1 MGLYPQDA
9 TRHYQD
15 QEEGTEFSGL
25 PYNKPYNWDY
35 SANGKV
41 TDELPEDISNSIRK
55 YAAIIDYVDTS
66 TYSGFRMGISATHP
80 INKIPLDWNY
90 KKQSTIERAIY

>member
-1 MGLYPQDA
+1 MCLYLQDT

-25 PYNKPYNWDY
+25 PNKPYDWGY
-35 SANGKV
+35 SINGKV
-41 TDELPEDISNSIRK
+41 TGELPEDISNSIQK
-55 YAAIIDYVDTS
+55 YVAIIDYVDAS
-66 TYSGFRMGISATHP
+66 TYSGFRIGISATHP